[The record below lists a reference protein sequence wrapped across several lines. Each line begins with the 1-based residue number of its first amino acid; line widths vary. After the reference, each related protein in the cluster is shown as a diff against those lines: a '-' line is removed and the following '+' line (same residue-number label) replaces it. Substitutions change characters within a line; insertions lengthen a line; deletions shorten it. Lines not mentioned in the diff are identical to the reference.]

1 MQDYIKR
8 QQELRMN
15 AWEQAKELLD
25 HAASENRDLT
35 AEEQEKYDR
44 INADLDERALVVE
57 RLQKDAEREARAAE
71 LRAPE
76 AVAPREERAE
86 NTDAEML
93 HKLVRGEV
101 RSYTFGSERRDL
113 TTAADGSVVPQG
125 FYDVLQRKL
134 EYVGPMLEPGIATI
148 LRTEMG
154 NDIKVPVESSR
165 SVATATAE
173 AAVFGESDPTFSTIT
188 LRAHKFGT
196 LVQISREL
204 LEDSGIDIVAFL
216 ADQFGVA
223 LGTAVNYA
231 LTLGTGTVQPNGIVN
246 ASGAGTS
253 GGTGVSGAFTANNL
267 IDLAH
272 SVDAAYARRPG
283 AGFMMNRASLG
294 AVRKLQDGAGNY
306 IYNPQVAGPDQLLGY
321 RVIENPDVASAGT
334 SVKSVLFGDFSAYH
348 VRMVGAGVEVAR
360 SDDFAFA
367 NDLVTFRAS
376 MRVDG
381 NLGGG
386 GSDAVKAFTGGTA

>member
-35 AEEQEKYDR
+35 AEEQAKYDR
-44 INADLDERALVVE
+44 INADLDERSVVIE
-57 RLQKDAEREARAAE
+57 RLTKDAEREARAAE

-76 AVAPREERAE
+76 AVTPREERSE
-86 NTDAEML
+86 NSDADML
-93 HKLVRGEV
+93 RKLVRGEV
-101 RSYTFGSERRDL
+101 RSYTFGAEKRDL

-134 EYVGPMLEPGIATI
+134 EYVGPMLEPGVATI

-165 SVATATAE
+165 SAATATSE
-173 AAVFGESDPTFSTIT
+173 AAVFGESDPSFTTIT
-188 LRAHKFGT
+188 LRSHKFGT

-283 AGFMMNRASLG
+283 ARGQSG
-294 AVRKLQDGAGNY
+294 CS
-306 IYNPQVAGPDQLLGY
+306 P
-321 RVIENPDVASAGT
+321 
-334 SVKSVLFGDFSAYH
+334 
-348 VRMVGAGVEVAR
+348 
-360 SDDFAFA
+360 
-367 NDLVTFRAS
+367 
-376 MRVDG
+376 
-381 NLGGG
+381 
-386 GSDAVKAFTGGTA
+386 

>member
-44 INADLDERALVVE
+44 INGELDDRSAVIE
-57 RLQKDAEREARAAE
+57 RLTKDAEREARAAE

-76 AVAPREERAE
+76 AVQTRQVAERPS
-86 NTDAEML
+86 DAEML
-93 HKLVRGEV
+93 RKLVAGEV
-101 RSYTFGSERRDL
+101 RSYTFGSEKRDL

-165 SVATATAE
+165 SAATATAE

-223 LGTAVNYA
+223 LGTAVNAA
-231 LTLGTGTVQPNGIVN
+231 LTLGTGTVEPNGIVT
-246 ASGAGTS
+246 ASGSGAT
-253 GGTGVSGAFTANNL
+253 GGTGVSGAFTTNNL

-283 AGFMMNRASLG
+283 TGFMMNRASLG
-294 AVRKLQDGAGNY
+294 AVRKLQDANGY
-306 IYNPQVAGPDQLLGY
+306 IFNPQVTGPDQLLGF
-321 RVIENPDVASAGT
+321 RIIENPDIASQGT
-334 SVKSVLFGDFSAYH
+334 AVKSVLFGDFSAYH
-348 VRMVGAGVEVAR
+348 VRQVGAGVEVAR

-367 NDLVTFRAS
+367 NDLVTFRAQI
-376 MRVDG
+376 RLDG
-381 NLGGG
+381 ALGGG
-386 GSDAVKAFTGGTA
+386 GSDAVKYFIGGAS